1 MITGAYTILIAE
13 DDSGIREALQDS
25 LTAKGFNVLSAED
38 GATAL
43 WAVRERNFDL
53 ALLDVA
59 MPKADGFQVLSHITK
74 ERPGTPVIMLT
85 ARGEEDDR
93 IMGLQLGADDYIVKP
108 FSIRELIARIE
119 AVLRRSPERARPIN
133 EISLPNAQLDSVSR
147 QITFNDGTTDT
158 LTKREFDLLSYL
170 ATHPNRIITRDELLR
185 RIWNVDPRITETRS
199 VEMTITR
206 LREKLG
212 SAASCLETL
221 RAQGYRW
228 NPPIPS

>member
-1 MITGAYTILIAE
+1 MITSAYTILIAE

-25 LTAKGFNVLSAED
+25 LTAKGFNILAAED

-59 MPKADGFQVLSHITK
+59 MPKADGFQVLRHITK

-133 EISLPNAQLDSVSR
+133 AISLPDAQLDSVSR
-147 QITFNDGTTDT
+147 QISFSNGTTDT

-212 SAASCLETL
+212 AAASCLETL

>member
-1 MITGAYTILIAE
+1 MITSTYTILIAE

-25 LTAKGFNVLSAED
+25 LTAKGFNVLAAED
-38 GATAL
+38 GAAAL
-43 WAVRERNFDL
+43 WAVQERNFDL

-59 MPKADGFQVLSHITK
+59 MPKADGFQVLRHITN

-93 IMGLQLGADDYIVKP
+93 ILGLQLGADDYIVKP

-133 EISLPNAQLDSVSR
+133 EISLPDAQLNPVSR
-147 QITFNDGTTDT
+147 QITFNNGYSDT

-212 SAASCLETL
+212 PAASCLETL

-228 NPPIPS
+228 NSSIPS